1 MALINPCNIAAN
13 PRNTGSE
20 CSDALKATAMLL
32 MVPKNAT
39 WTATDLLDFTTF
51 VNTKI
56 HAAAASRWFPIFGNS
71 APVRGIT
78 EANENDVIETLED
91 GSVKFIRYGMYNR
104 NFITTEGGLCLA
116 EALMGM
122 GNNYAFI
129 EVDITGQVAMMKN
142 ADGTYSGF
150 PVNLAYAPAPMLA
163 NLKTSY
169 KNQFYLSFS
178 PNNYIK
184 KGKVFGSDSTEDILS
199 LRGLY
204 DVNTYPTT
212 TPSYTSSGGTAASNA
227 GYLVAKGATNDTIDV
242 KVSGNSISGGPITQT
257 SSETTDG
264 ALATKI
270 ITAINALVASNGGF
284 TATGPA
290 NPTGPSGTIRMTAPI
305 GLGATINAVTPTAD
319 IVGTIATSSAT
330 AFSGGGT
337 GTAVLKVGV
346 KTTCGETDLLALYP
360 TILNT
365 YNRYSV
371 SNAAG
376 TNIPISAGTLSG
388 STMSLS
394 IPFVNGTYHV
404 NLISPALLKA
414 LGIEGYEAADFDDF
428 VILN

>member
-1 MALINPCNIAAN
+1 MALINPCNVAAN
-13 PRNTGSE
+13 PRNTASE
-20 CSDALKATAMLL
+20 CSDALKAAAMII

-39 WTATDLLDFTTF
+39 WTAANLAGDFTDF
-51 VNTKI
+51 ILTKI
-56 HAAAASRWFPIFGNS
+56 HASAATRWFPIFGNA
-71 APVRGIT
+71 APIRQIT

-142 ADGTYSGF
+142 ANGTYSGF

-178 PNNYIK
+178 PKNYVQ
-184 KGKVFGSDSTEDILS
+184 KGKVFGSDSSEDILS

-204 DVNTYPTT
+204 DVNTYPI
-212 TPSYTSSGGTAASNA
+212 SAYTNAGSTRASGGRTITA
-227 GYLVAKGATNDTIDV
+227 VGADGDTYDLQV
-242 KVSGNSISGGPITQT
+242 NGVSISGGPVVKT
-257 SSETTDG
+257 SAESTVTLLAAKIAAAVTAAVATNGGYTATNTAG
-264 ALATKI
+264 ALTVLA
-270 ITAINALVASNGGF
+270 
-284 TATGPA
+284 PA
-290 NPTGPSGTIRMTAPI
+290 
-305 GLGATINAVTPTAD
+305 GLGATINAVQATSV
-319 IVGTIATSSAT
+319 IVGTITDGT
-330 AFSGGGT
+330 PVAFTGGVT

-346 KTTCGETDLLALYP
+346 KTTCGETDLLLLYP

-365 YNRYSV
+365 QARYIVTNS
-371 SNAAG
+371 AG
-376 TNIPISAGTLSG
+376 TVIPVSAGTLSG
-388 STMSLS
+388 STMSLT
-394 IPFVNGTYHV
+394 IPFINGTYHV
-404 NLISPALLKA
+404 NLISAATLKS

-428 VILN
+428 IIYN